1 MIESPVLTKVKVSF
15 KGFSTYDVEP
25 VSIPDVLADRPVMVF
40 GKYRGNPRGQ

>member
-1 MIESPVLTKVKVSF
+1 MIESPVLTKVRVSF

-40 GKYRGNPRGQ
+40 GKYKENRKGP